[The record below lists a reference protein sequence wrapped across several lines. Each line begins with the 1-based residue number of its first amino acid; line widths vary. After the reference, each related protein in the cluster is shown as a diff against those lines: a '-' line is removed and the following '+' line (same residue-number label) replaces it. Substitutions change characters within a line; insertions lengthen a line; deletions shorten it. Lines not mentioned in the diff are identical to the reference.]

1 MKNNV
6 MSSHDSDSKIKTKIV
21 NGEEVYSF
29 DDIAVLIAEQ
39 IGKMPRETRPQVL
52 MAQDARATIDEM
64 YNGIG
69 GDMEKHRENMKNHL
83 SNLKGFKIA
92 YVAEVTAIKKELQ
105 DIRTFFVGA
114 EHDREI
120 ARLREFVDLC
130 ERIAALKRA
139 GTLDAVAE
147 TIIKLA

>member
-1 MKNNV
+1 MNDIK
-6 MSSHDSDSKIKTKIV
+6 SSYDSVSKIKTQIV

-29 DDIAVLIAEQ
+29 DDMSVLIAEQ
-39 IGKMPRETRPQVL
+39 ISKMPRETRPLVL
-52 MAQDARATIDEM
+52 MAQDARATVDEM
-64 YNGIG
+64 YKGIG

-92 YVAEVTAIKKELQ
+92 YVAEVNAIKKELQ

-130 ERIAALKRA
+130 ERIATLKKA
-139 GTLDAVAE
+139 GTLDTVAE

>member
-1 MKNNV
+1 MQIKN
-6 MSSHDSDSKIKTKIV
+6 SYDSNSKIKTKIV
-21 NGEEVYSF
+21 NGEEAFNF
-29 DDIAVLIAEQ
+29 DDMAILIAEQ
-39 IGKMPRETRPQVL
+39 ISKMPRETRPLVL
-52 MAQDARATIDEM
+52 AAEDARSTIDELFR
-64 YNGIG
+64 GVG
-69 GDMEKHRENMKNHL
+69 GDMEKHRENMKDHL
-83 SNLKGFKIA
+83 SNIKGVKIA
-92 YVAEVTAIKKELQ
+92 YVAELNVIKKELQ